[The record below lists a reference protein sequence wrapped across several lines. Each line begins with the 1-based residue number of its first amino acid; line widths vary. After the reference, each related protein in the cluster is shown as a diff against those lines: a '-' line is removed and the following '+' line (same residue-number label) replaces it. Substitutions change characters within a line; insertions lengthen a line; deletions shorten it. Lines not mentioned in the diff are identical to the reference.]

1 MKVRKLAGKSGSG
14 WVALTGLLSSMGA
27 GAPAWAAP
35 VVLDEVALESTSE
48 GLRIELRG
56 DGAMP
61 AEAVNMKTDDGVVY
75 LYVRGTR
82 VHADRRSWPSELGVI
97 KAHRHHNEIELVVP
111 TGGRTCAASPSFETT
126 QTGLTA
132 VLTCSPGASST
143 GEARR
148 ASRAAAKAAA
158 AAAAAAA
165 DTSETRPKKAAPTPT
180 VVDEEVVPSRTVGAR
195 AEKPV
200 RGADR
205 APTIADV
212 PNLAEVKAM
221 VALPAEPKAEPP
233 AAAKSAPLQPAPSGV
248 AAAPSKSAANLA
260 AAADTT
266 ATPTETAAAPSS
278 EKEAGAAMSAPAP
291 SENGGHGLLPAFLVL
306 IAGAGG
312 AALWWKKKR
321 GLGLPKRIQ
330 IRETASLGPKR
341 SLVVAEI
348 DGERVILASSE
359 AGITVLQPPASAES
373 FASPPAPGL
382 AWAATAAASPRTE
395 RAQGQPEAAV
405 APSILSATTALFA
418 SPESTPPRAEST
430 AKESGFG
437 AEIASAARDQIDELE
452 GAASGLARL
461 RSLTGGLATKPPA
474 KGPAASLKASNAFAN
489 KAPSAS
495 AGQAASAFASKAP
508 SAVAMKDN
516 DRLDDDWFDEI
527 LEDSVEDQ
535 ELRAKL
541 AAGVGGR
548 VK

>member
-1 MKVRKLAGKSGSG
+1 MAV
-14 WVALTGLLSSMGA
+14 

-35 VVLDEVALESTSE
+35 VVLDEVALESTSD

-61 AEAVNMKTDDGVVY
+61 AEAVNVKTDDGVVY

-97 KAHRHHNEIELVVP
+97 KAHRHHSEIELVVP

-132 VLTCSPGASST
+132 VLTCSAGATST

-148 ASRAAAKAAA
+148 AARAAAKAAA
-158 AAAAAAA
+158 AAATE
-165 DTSETRPKKAAPTPT
+165 TSETRPKKPAPAPTSA
-180 VVDEEVVPSRTVGAR
+180 VVDDDALPSRTGATR

-200 RGADR
+200 RAAER
-205 APTIADV
+205 APAVADV

-221 VALPAEPKAEPP
+221 VALPAEPKPETST
-233 AAAKSAPLQPAPSGV
+233 AAKSPSVQPAPSGG
-248 AAAPSKSAANLA
+248 AAPASKSATNPPA
-260 AAADTT
+260 APGDTIAA
-266 ATPTETAAAPSS
+266 PPETAAAPSS
-278 EKEAGAAMSAPAP
+278 EKEAGATTSAPT
-291 SENGGHGLLPAFLVL
+291 SESPGHGLLPAFLVL
-306 IAGAGG
+306 VAGAGG

-359 AGITVLQPPASAES
+359 AGITLLQPPASSES
-373 FASPPAPGL
+373 LASPAAPGL
-382 AWAATAAASPRTE
+382 AWAAAAAPRTE
-395 RAQGQPEAAV
+395 RAPSQPEAAA

-418 SPESTPPRAEST
+418 SPEPTLRPDVAV
-430 AKESGFG
+430 KESAIG
-437 AEIASAARDQIDELE
+437 AEIGSGARDQVDELE

-474 KGPAASLKASNAFAN
+474 KGPTASVKAPTAFAN
-489 KAPSAS
+489 KAPSAAAS
-495 AGQAASAFASKAP
+495 QAASAFANKAP